1 MRQLIRRLRSC
12 EAGAGTVEY
21 ALLLAI
27 LAIGLMG
34 VLELFRNSV
43 GGVANRTAVSVSARA
58 SGGYGVR
65 VSGGSSGGTIAQMP
79 LPEEEPDSTSVE
91 PDSSSTAGGTA
102 ASLDP
107 NLP

>member
-65 VSGGSSGGTIAQMP
+65 VSGGSSGGTIAQRP
-79 LPEEEPDSTSVE
+79 LPEEPDSTSVE
-91 PDSSSTAGGTA
+91 PDSSSTTGGTA